1 MTRKSKRALL
11 LVVVIVCFLG
21 AEFAREKIVY
31 LSATRRLEHA
41 YWNIRPGMTRED
53 VVKQLGAPT
62 FSSTE
67 SGHDDLYWSAAR
79 FQGFLLRGFR
89 APHYTINV
97 SFGPDDRVVDVESSI
112 N

>member
-1 MTRKSKRALL
+1 MTSKSKRAFL
-11 LVVVIVCFLG
+11 LVLVIVCFLG

-31 LSATRRLEHA
+31 LSATQRLEHA

-62 FSSTE
+62 FSSSE
-67 SGHDDLYWSAAR
+67 FGHDDLYWSAAR
-79 FQGFLLRGFR
+79 FQGFLLRWFS

-97 SFGPDDRVVDVESSI
+97 TFGPDDRVLDVVSGI
-112 N
+112 D

>member
-11 LVVVIVCFLG
+11 LVLLILCFLG
-21 AEFAREKIVY
+21 AEFVREKIVY

-53 VVKQLGAPT
+53 VVKQLGPPT
-62 FSSTE
+62 FASAE

-79 FQGFLLRGFR
+79 YQGFLLRGFR

-97 SFGPDDRVVDVESSI
+97 TFGPDDKVLEVVSVI
-112 N
+112 G

>member
-1 MTRKSKRALL
+1 MKSDSKKWLL
-11 LVVVIVCFLG
+11 LIIALIGFLG
-21 AEFAREKIVY
+21 AEFVREKIVY
-31 LSATRRLEHA
+31 LSETRKLEHA

-62 FSSTE
+62 YSSHDN
-67 SGHDDLYWSAAR
+67 SHDDVYWSAAR
-79 FQGFLLRGFR
+79 FQGFLLRGFKV
-89 APHYTINV
+89 PHYSINV